1 MSIDFDKEESRHLYL
16 SQKLDDLLSEI
27 NNFYGKELLDE
38 LTFRL
43 EKTISDFNEEVQILL
58 DQLKEKTDQK
68 DRILNGIKESDK

>member
-1 MSIDFDKEESRHLYL
+1 MSIDFSKEESRNEYL

-58 DQLKEKTDQK
+58 DQLKDSTDQK
-68 DRILNGIKESDK
+68 DRFLNEIKESDN